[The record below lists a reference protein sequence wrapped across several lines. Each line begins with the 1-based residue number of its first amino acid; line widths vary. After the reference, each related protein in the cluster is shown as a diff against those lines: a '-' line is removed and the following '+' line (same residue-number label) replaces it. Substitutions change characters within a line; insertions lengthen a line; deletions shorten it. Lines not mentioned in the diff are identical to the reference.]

1 MGAACHISAFGT
13 NSTSPGHS
21 VRIVTSTRTAATN
34 GSDSVTYSSIGQSSR
49 LQTVYI
55 ATPTGGV
62 IDPSVTMV
70 IIRMPKCTGSTP
82 SGCTIGRKIG
92 VSSSTSTVLST
103 NSPATNRNT
112 RTSATTSSGSWVS
125 AVIAAAMLCGA
136 CSKMIA

>member
-62 IDPSVTMV
+62 LDPSVTMDT
-70 IIRMPKCTGSTP
+70 IRIPTCKGSTT
-82 SGCTIGRKIG
+82 SGCTIGSQIG
-92 VSSSTSTVLST
+92 VSGRTSHERSK
-103 NSPATNRNT
+103 NSPAKH
-112 RTSATTSSGSWVS
+112 TTD
-125 AVIAAAMLCGA
+125 
-136 CSKMIA
+136 